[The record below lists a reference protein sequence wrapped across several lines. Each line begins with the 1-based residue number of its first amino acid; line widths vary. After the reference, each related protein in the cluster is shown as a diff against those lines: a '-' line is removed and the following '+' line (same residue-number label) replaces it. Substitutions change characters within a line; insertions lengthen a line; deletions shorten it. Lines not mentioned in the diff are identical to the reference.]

1 MSKQGRAERFEDL
14 EVWRR
19 AHRLVL
25 KVYNLTRGFPKEEK
39 FGLVSQMRG
48 AAVSIPANLAEGFKK
63 RTPKDKSNFYNIAQ
77 GSLEELRYYL
87 ILAKDLNYILNN
99 NELID
104 SVEEIGKMLYGLIRS
119 IQQKV
124 DSRQG
129 RGDYLYAVYSASGGL
144 ST

>member
-39 FGLVSQMRG
+39 FGLVSQMRR
-48 AAVSIPANLAEGFKK
+48 AAVSISANLAEGFKK

-119 IQQKV
+119 IQ
-124 DSRQG
+124 
-129 RGDYLYAVYSASGGL
+129 
-144 ST
+144 